1 MIKRDTADAIDPAST
16 PIARKITRIGMPRR
30 EENELSNILL
40 VTRMDPKM
48 KRLIIVV
55 ASNGRLLLITLS
67 LI

>member
-1 MIKRDTADAIDPAST
+1 M
-16 PIARKITRIGMPRR
+16 PIARKITRMGMPRR
-30 EENELSNILL
+30 EENELSKILL

>member
-1 MIKRDTADAIDPAST
+1 
-16 PIARKITRIGMPRR
+16 
-30 EENELSNILL
+30 
-40 VTRMDPKM
+40 MDPKM

>member
-1 MIKRDTADAIDPAST
+1 MHPGRNANPQKKT
-16 PIARKITRIGMPRR
+16 RKGKPRR
-30 EENELSNILL
+30 GKKELSKILL